1 MGNNL
6 SNFDI
11 IRVVPTLDTNAYAQ
25 QDVLF
30 TGVEIPNAVMGNGG
44 CSNLI
49 NMFVVDRSDQSDVD
63 IQFFF
68 TEKNTA
74 FGTQN
79 ATADISAANMKA
91 IGVCGFAELDGNLD
105 TSGTSIDNVKIHRI
119 VGTNIN
125 DDNAAVPLTLLQAE
139 SDSTSVYVHAI
150 IKNSSTPTYAAD
162 SLDLIFHIQKRW
174 V

>member
-11 IRVVPTLDTNAYAQ
+11 IRVTPTLDTNAYAVD
-25 QDVLF
+25 DVLF

-44 CSNLI
+44 CSVLKH
-49 NMFVVDRSDQSDVD
+49 MFVVDRADSGD
-63 IQFFF
+63 IDIDFYF

-91 IGVCGFAELDGNLD
+91 IGFCGWALLNGAVATTGNNV
-105 TSGTSIDNVKIHRI
+105 DNVTIHK
-119 VGTNIN
+119 VMSASDANESSSPVTH
-125 DDNAAVPLTLLQAE
+125 LQAE
-139 SDSTSVYVHAI
+139 SDSTSVYISAI
-150 IKNSSTPTYAAD
+150 IMTGTTTFAVY
-162 SLDLIFHIQKRW
+162 SLDLVFYI
-174 V
+174 

>member
-11 IRVVPTLDTNAYAQ
+11 IRVTPTLDTNAYAVD
-25 QDVLF
+25 DVLF

-44 CSNLI
+44 CSELKH
-49 NMFVVDRSDQSDVD
+49 MFVVDRADSGD
-63 IQFFF
+63 IDIDFYF

-91 IGVCGFAELDGNLD
+91 IGFCGWAIMNGASATTGNNV
-105 TSGTSIDNVKIHRI
+105 DNVTIHK
-119 VGTNIN
+119 VMSASDANESSSPVTH
-125 DDNAAVPLTLLQAE
+125 LQAE
-139 SDSTSVYVHAI
+139 SDSTSVYVSAVI
-150 IKNSSTPTYAAD
+150 RTGTPTFAAD
-162 SLDLIFHIQKRW
+162 SLDLIFHIQKR
-174 V
+174 

>member
-1 MGNNL
+1 MRSGK
-6 SNFDI
+6 SDYKI

-30 TGVEIPNAVMGNGG
+30 SGVEIPNAVIGNGG

-68 TEKNTA
+68 TEKNTS

-79 ATADISAANMKA
+79 ATADISAANIKA

-105 TSGTSIDNVKIHRI
+105 TSGNSIDNVKIHRI

-139 SDSTSVYVHAI
+139 DDSTSVYVHAI
-150 IKNSSTPTYAAD
+150 VKNSVTPTYSAD
-162 SLDLIFHIQKRW
+162 SLDLVFHIER
-174 V
+174 